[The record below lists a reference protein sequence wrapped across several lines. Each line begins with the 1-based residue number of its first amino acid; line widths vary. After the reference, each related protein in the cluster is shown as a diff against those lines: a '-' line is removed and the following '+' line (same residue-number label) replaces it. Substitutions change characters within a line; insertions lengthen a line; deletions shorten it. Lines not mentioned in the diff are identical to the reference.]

1 MGEVNMTKYKLFY
14 GVGGSINDI
23 TRDEEAFDFD
33 SYDEAINIAR
43 QEAFE
48 AFEDYE
54 VICRVLSVEER
65 MQQEG
70 LTEEEAIAEYEE
82 DVESFIEYG
91 AEEVK

>member
-1 MGEVNMTKYKLFY
+1 MT
-14 GVGGSINDI
+14 G
-23 TRDEEAFDFD
+23 
-33 SYDEAINIAR
+33 AINIAR
-43 QEAFE
+43 RQAFE

-82 DVESFIEYG
+82 DVEIFY
-91 AEEVK
+91 